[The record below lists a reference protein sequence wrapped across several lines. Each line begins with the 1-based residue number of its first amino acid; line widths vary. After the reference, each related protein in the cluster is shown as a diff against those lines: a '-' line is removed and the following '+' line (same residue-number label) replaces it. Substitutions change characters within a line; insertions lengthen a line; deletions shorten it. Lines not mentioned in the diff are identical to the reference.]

1 MTQKISIL
9 TLAVIAAATLAAER
23 FVGADGNYPS
33 AGDAAF
39 GVTNTGGAAGE
50 RVPVDVMGTSIA
62 TAGDEIEDDEL
73 LQIGTEGKLVPQ
85 TTGVAVAKAL
95 QAASAD
101 GDRIEVLLL
110 PSAGVRKAAAQA
122 DSVAADVA
130 TLKTDFNALLAKLRT
145 AGVIAT

>member
-9 TLAVIAAATLAAER
+9 TLAVIASAAIAAER
-23 FVGADGNYPS
+23 FIGADGNYPT
-33 AGDAAF
+33 AGGAAF
-39 GVTNTGGAAGE
+39 GVTNTSGANGD

-62 TAGDEIEDDEL
+62 TAGDVIDEDDL
-73 LQIGTEGKLVPQ
+73 LQVGTDGKLVPQ
-85 TTGVAVAKAL
+85 TTGVAVAKAM
-95 QAASAD
+95 QAAGAD

-130 TLKTDFNALLAKLRT
+130 TLAADFNALLAKLRT